1 MGYQSVTRAALI
13 LVCSLFSVSA
23 VQAQS
28 AWVSD
33 EFEITLRTGPSTNNA
48 IERMLSSGTR
58 LETMESDAESGYTRV
73 RTMAGTEGWVLT
85 RYLMDEPAAR
95 EQLQTLTSQLTDAT
109 SEGSSMTSQ
118 LQAVRSEQQQ
128 ALRQIADLEIQRNR
142 LQEQLDELTR
152 KSANVL
158 SIDKQNQ
165 SLSEQLADAEIKVGI
180 LEDENESLRVQ
191 QNRKW
196 FITGA
201 LVLVGGVF
209 LGLVLPRIKFQRRSR
224 YDRL

>member
-1 MGYQSVTRAALI
+1 MLLACCFCFTTGA
-13 LVCSLFSVSA
+13 
-23 VQAQS
+23 QAQS

-33 EFEITLRTGPSTNNA
+33 EFEITLRSGPSTTNA
-48 IERMLSSGTR
+48 IERMLGSGTR
-58 LETMESDAESGYTRV
+58 LEVLETDADSGYSRV

-85 RYLMDEPAAR
+85 RYLMGEPAAR
-95 EQLQTLTSQLTDAT
+95 EQLETLTGQLTNAT
-109 SEGSSMTSQ
+109 AEGSSMTQQ
-118 LQAVRSEQQQ
+118 LQAVRAEQQK
-128 ALRQIADLEIQRNR
+128 ALRQIDDLEIQRDR

-158 SIDKQNQ
+158 SLDKQNQ

-180 LEDENESLRVQ
+180 LEEENESLRVQ
-191 QNRKW
+191 KDRKW

-201 LVLVGGVF
+201 LVLVGGVL
-209 LGLVLPRIKFQRRSR
+209 LGLILPRIKFQRRSR